1 MGVLCRRLEGDF
13 ITGIV
18 AIAAI
23 THYFW
28 QRNENADKRSKDNV
42 MPELNTI
49 SLDSAMKETL
59 YRNHLYQI
67 DAESKKEL
75 PKTSAIPM
83 QGEMRKQILWLIR
96 NEKTPEIQESEM
108 LLLHKILNACK
119 LVPDDIG
126 LIQLNTNPIPI
137 EKIIDTIQPQIVF
150 LSGINE
156 TETSVFGNAS
166 YELQQQGSIQ
176 FIQTDALEI
185 MNTDQSLRAR
195 FWNALRQLF
204 NL

>member
-1 MGVLCRRLEGDF
+1 
-13 ITGIV
+13 
-18 AIAAI
+18 
-23 THYFW
+23 
-28 QRNENADKRSKDNV
+28 

-75 PKTSAIPM
+75 PKTPAIPM